1 MFKVNNKDIRT
12 TLVTLKAVHYLQ
24 KLLAGTIQQARPFLT
39 VQEILLPIAIIA
51 NISWA
56 TMETTENQ
64 RTAFLHFI
72 NSKAVSAYTW
82 PSSVKKK

>member
-51 NISWA
+51 NIS
-56 TMETTENQ
+56 
-64 RTAFLHFI
+64 
-72 NSKAVSAYTW
+72 
-82 PSSVKKK
+82 